1 MGGEELIGPR
11 WAQATLAEAVEAKA
25 GITRLL
31 PALMIGVQVRMV
43 GWQGSG
49 DLAANARANC
59 YAELLPGQSY
69 AAGDVIRVLL
79 R

>member
-1 MGGEELIGPR
+1 MEGIFV
-11 WAQATLAEAVEAKA
+11 TL
-25 GITRLL
+25 T
-31 PALMIGVQVRMV
+31 P
-43 GWQGSG
+43 WQGSG

-59 YAELLPGQSY
+59 YAELLPDRAY

>member
-1 MGGEELIGPR
+1 MD
-11 WAQATLAEAVEAKA
+11 
-25 GITRLL
+25 
-31 PALMIGVQVRMV
+31 GVTVKLV

-59 YAELLPGQSY
+59 YAELLPGVEY
-69 AAGDVIRVLL
+69 GVGDVVRVLL